1 MGPRLASGV
10 VARALQS
17 HLRAPNDIRDGGE
30 VGINLVNG
38 VGPEITLVSRMVSTT
53 FFEELSSGGSQSFGV
68 LKGAKEG
75 HLIFNIWTVDHPAL
89 PEVEFALGDA
99 VGDSDGDGMG
109 VVDLDTNGI
118 GGGLIGVV
126 EILTPNPWFVPPL
139 VLRFLSRLLPTKLR
153 PCPN

>member
-53 FFEELSSGGSQSFGV
+53 FFEELRSGGSQSFGV

-75 HLIFNIWTVDHPAL
+75 HLIFNIWT
-89 PEVEFALGDA
+89 
-99 VGDSDGDGMG
+99 
-109 VVDLDTNGI
+109 VDLDTNGI